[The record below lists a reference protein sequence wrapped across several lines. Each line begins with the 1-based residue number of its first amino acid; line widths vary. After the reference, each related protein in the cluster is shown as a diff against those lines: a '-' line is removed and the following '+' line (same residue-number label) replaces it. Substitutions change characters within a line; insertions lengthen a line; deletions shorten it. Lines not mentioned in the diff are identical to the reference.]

1 MIEIDDEIFHKNLLL
16 TQTYCELQLKNG
28 DNNPAIALRTFNP
41 VYNDDKLFSYKEVN
55 YVECNF
61 TSVQW
66 SIDPLRRNPHLY
78 DELFEKQLTH
88 KRVLIES
95 VDSNEKFEGRIMVAE
110 IDITVW
116 DGASE
121 AVAEG
126 FIDVY
131 DCPPIDTWFYKVV
144 SNNHRIFFAW
154 IPQQFVELANN
165 AIAVNCVD
173 CMSWYEDWLSRE
185 KTSTIKFIKAGS
197 KTSFL
202 KHINK
207 LFGK

>member
-1 MIEIDDEIFHKNLLL
+1 ML
-16 TQTYCELQLKNG
+16 TQTYCELQLKNR
-28 DNNPAIALRTFNP
+28 DNDPATALRTFNP
-41 VYNDDKLFSYKEVN
+41 IYNEDELFSYEKN
-55 YVECNF
+55 GFY

-66 SIDPLRRNPHLY
+66 KIDPLGADPHLY
-78 DELFEKQLTH
+78 EELFEKQLLH
-88 KRVLIES
+88 KRALIES
-95 VDSNEKFEGRIMVAE
+95 VDNNKKFEGRIMVAE

-121 AVAEG
+121 AEAEG
-126 FIDVY
+126 FIDVN
-131 DCPPIDTWFYKVV
+131 DCPPIDTWFYKTLDD
-144 SNNHRIFFAW
+144 SRRIFFTW
-154 IPQQFVELANN
+154 IPQQFVELANK

-173 CMSWYEDWLSRE
+173 CISWYKDWLLRE
-185 KTSTIKFIKAGS
+185 KVSSIKFKKAGS